1 MMSVMSATENNTG
14 RFSYDEQLEDMHNL
28 GDLFTPQELPFDES
42 FGQDLEQFGGLLDLD
57 GVQSGG
63 NTPNRQTSTPASAA
77 GGDKRPPLARRGRS
91 NPFYS
96 PSRQIANLVQKK
108 KVSKAM
114 KREGSNASLSM
125 IPLTRFESQRQQQEI
140 TPPESEGRI
149 EDAGSSDNTQTKDSS
164 S

>member
-1 MMSVMSATENNTG
+1 MSATENNTG
-14 RFSYDEQLEDMHNL
+14 RFSYDEQLEEMHNL

-42 FGQDLEQFGGLLDLD
+42 FGQDLEHFGGLLDLE
-57 GVQSGG
+57 GLQSGAS
-63 NTPNRQTSTPASAA
+63 TPSRQTSTPAPTI

-108 KVSKAM
+108 KVSKTM

-125 IPLTRFESQRQQQEI
+125 IPLTWFESQRQEQQV
-140 TPPESEGRI
+140 TPPEYEERI
-149 EDAGSSDNTQTKDSS
+149 EDAGSSNNTQTKSS
-164 S
+164 TS